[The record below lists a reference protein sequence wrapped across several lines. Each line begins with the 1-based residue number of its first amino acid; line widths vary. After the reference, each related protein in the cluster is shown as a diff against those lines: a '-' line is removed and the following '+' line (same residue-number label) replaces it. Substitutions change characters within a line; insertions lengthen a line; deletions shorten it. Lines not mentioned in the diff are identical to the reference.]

1 MVRVKQ
7 RILSVIELSLLLV
20 SSVAGVSAKEP
31 PGKENV
37 DSGSFG
43 VYANGQRVAT
53 ETFAVQK
60 QPSGISLVSSQ
71 IRQEGAGD
79 PVQSSEMQISAD
91 GSLIRYEWHEL
102 APGKAELVL
111 APNSDFL
118 KETVTENPGE
128 KPAEQP
134 FLMPKTSVVLDNN
147 FFVHREVLAWRY
159 LASSCVTE
167 GSQAKCAAAPFGTI
181 VPQERISVRVNVQL
195 IGPDKV
201 TIRGAERQLVEMK
214 FKTED
219 DEWNLWVD
227 PQDHFK
233 LVRLTKSGT
242 NVEVLR
248 D

>member
-1 MVRVKQ
+1 VKPTTVV
-7 RILSVIELSLLLV
+7 IGLSVLFLSA
-20 SSVAGVSAKEP
+20 VAGMSAKDS
-31 PGKENV
+31 PGKESV

-43 VYANGQRVAT
+43 VFANGQRVAT
-53 ETFAVQK
+53 EAFSVQK
-60 QPSGISLVSSQ
+60 RPGGISVVASQ
-71 IRQEGAGD
+71 IKQEGTGD
-79 PVQSSEMQISAD
+79 PMQSSEMQISAD

-102 APGKAELVL
+102 APGKAEIVL
-111 APNSDFL
+111 APNNDFL
-118 KETVTENPGE
+118 KETVTQNPGE

-134 FLMPKTSVVLDNN
+134 FLMPRTSVVMDNN

-159 LASSCVTE
+159 LASSCVSE
-167 GSQAKCAAAPFGTI
+167 GSQAKCAATPFGTI

-201 TIRGAERQLVEMK
+201 TIRGVEHQLVRMN

-219 DEWNLWVD
+219 DEWSLWVD

-233 LVRLTKSGT
+233 LMRLTKSGT
-242 NVEVLR
+242 NVEVVR